1 MERPI
6 PSQMTDTPVIGGD
19 GVPQGQQ
26 AGDAAFATVFRLN
39 NSPGTGFIVARA
51 LAGRYAVSM
60 RHIFMAESKKKL
72 WRPCREARAL
82 GL

>member
-1 MERPI
+1 
-6 PSQMTDTPVIGGD
+6 MTDTPVIGGD

-26 AGDAAFATVFRLN
+26 AGDAAFTTVFRLN
-39 NSPGTGFIVARA
+39 NSLGTGFIIAST
-51 LAGRYAVSM
+51 LPGRYPACM